1 MSRFPTYDVEQVN
14 SYYHR
19 VLPFYEAENEGR
31 NDLEFWQS
39 LVAEQKPDCVLELG
53 AGTGRVTAALR
64 EVAPVV
70 ALDLS
75 PEMLKRASARLRGL
89 RGRAT
94 FPTELIVADM
104 RSFAFARRFDLIVAS
119 NDPFSHIIRL
129 RERETALRRIT
140 NHLGPRGRF
149 VLEGLYRPERKI
161 MEVPERSVN
170 GLSVR
175 ETWKPFGTN
184 DCWRSH
190 YHYQRGSENVDAKFV
205 ARAWNPAKLKTQLA
219 SCGLRVRE
227 IWGDF
232 DRRPFAS
239 DAQRII
245 VVADRS
251 HSARKAS

>member
-19 VLPFYEAENEGR
+19 VLPFYEAENEAR

-64 EVAPVV
+64 EFAPVV

-75 PEMLKRASARLRGL
+75 LEMLKRASERLRGL
-89 RGRAT
+89 GGGAS
-94 FPTELIVADM
+94 FPTQLVVADM

-129 RERETALRRIT
+129 RERETALRRIR
-140 NHLGPRGRF
+140 NHLGPCGRF
-149 VLEGLYRPERKI
+149 VFEGLYRPQRKI

-170 GLSVR
+170 GLSLR
-175 ETWKPFGTN
+175 ETWKPLGAN

-190 YHYQRGSENVDAKFV
+190 YHYQRGIEQVDAKFV
-205 ARAWNPAKLKTQLA
+205 ARAWNPAELKTQLA
-219 SCGLRVRE
+219 SCGLRLRE

-232 DRRPFAS
+232 DRRPFALN
-239 DAQRII
+239 AQRII

-251 HSARKAS
+251 PSAS

>member
-1 MSRFPTYDVEQVN
+1 MNRTPKYEVEQLN
-14 SYYHR
+14 SYYRR
-19 VLPFYEAENEGR
+19 VLPFYEVENEAR
-31 NDLEFWQS
+31 NDLEFWRR

-53 AGTGRVTAALR
+53 AGTGRVTAALS
-64 EVAPVV
+64 EFAPVV

-89 RGRAT
+89 CAKAI
-94 FPTELIVADM
+94 FPTQLIVADM

-119 NDPFSHIIRL
+119 NDPFSHMIRL
-129 RERETALRRIT
+129 RERETALRQIT
-140 NHLGPRGRF
+140 NHLGPCGRLVF
-149 VLEGLYRPERKI
+149 EGLYRPERKI
-161 MEVPERSVN
+161 MEVPERLVN

-175 ETWKPFGTN
+175 ETWKPFGSN

-190 YHYQRGSENVDAKFV
+190 YHYQRGSQQVDARFV
-205 ARAWNPAKLKTQLA
+205 ARAWNPAELKTQLA

-251 HSARKAS
+251 PSSS